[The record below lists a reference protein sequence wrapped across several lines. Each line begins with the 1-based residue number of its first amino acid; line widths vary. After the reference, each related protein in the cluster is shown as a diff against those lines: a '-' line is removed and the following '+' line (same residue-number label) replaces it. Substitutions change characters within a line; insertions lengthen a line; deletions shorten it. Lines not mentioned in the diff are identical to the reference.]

1 MEDQYA
7 LKPVLRQTSLFRLQN
22 VKLMITTNN
31 NLLISSSVGKGNFK
45 MIKILNDYFCNHV
58 HGNFSFKSKVTLI
71 LMSSFITKNSQ
82 YVDVMDLFLHRAY
95 HTHIFLCVLS
105 FVASF
110 VFEAPSAKR
119 RLRARKESSSMI
131 D

>member
-1 MEDQYA
+1 
-7 LKPVLRQTSLFRLQN
+7 
-22 VKLMITTNN
+22 MITTYN

-95 HTHIFLCVLS
+95 HTQIRPELSHELMLHVCLVLCLSYVPSFLLVS
-105 FVASF
+105 
-110 VFEAPSAKR
+110 PSAKR
-119 RLRARKESSSMI
+119 REIDTYVGGYWSSI
-131 D
+131 I

>member
-1 MEDQYA
+1 
-7 LKPVLRQTSLFRLQN
+7 
-22 VKLMITTNN
+22 MITTYN

-95 HTHIFLCVLS
+95 NIHIRPRICHQIIHVCLFVCLS
-105 FVASF
+105 FVVLLVS
-110 VFEAPSAKR
+110 PSAKR
-119 RLRARKESSSMI
+119 PL
-131 D
+131 

>member
-1 MEDQYA
+1 
-7 LKPVLRQTSLFRLQN
+7 
-22 VKLMITTNN
+22 MITTNN

-95 HTHIFLCVLS
+95 HTQIGPQLS
-105 FVASF
+105 HQLKHVCLSYDASF
-110 VFEAPSAKR
+110 LLVSAKR
-119 RLRARKESSSMI
+119 RL
-131 D
+131 